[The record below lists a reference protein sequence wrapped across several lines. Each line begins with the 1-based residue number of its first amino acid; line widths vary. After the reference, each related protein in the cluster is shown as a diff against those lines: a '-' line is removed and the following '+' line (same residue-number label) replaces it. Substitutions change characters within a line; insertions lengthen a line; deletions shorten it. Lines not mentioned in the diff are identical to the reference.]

1 MTTYNKTQLK
11 TFFETGDV
19 PTGTDYANLI
29 DSCVNIV
36 ETASQTL
43 AGPLNPTEL
52 VTARVSAGNANVTGT
67 MTIAGQTSAENV
79 NVGGGLSVSGAS
91 TLAGASFSGTVS
103 AGALNCADVSANVVW
118 VSGARFSVLTVNA
131 SGTTQATAAPLTA
144 TINIGAGMG
153 DGSQTGFILGANQP
167 GRLQYIINGTVS
179 GNLWPCVGGQI
190 NALSSNA
197 AFGLTANT
205 LYTIIHTK
213 ASGYAVK

>member
-52 VTARVSAGNANVTGT
+52 VTARVSAGNVNVTGT
-67 MTIAGQTSAENV
+67 MTIAGQTSAEGANF
-79 NVGGGLSVSGAS
+79 GGAVSVSGQV
-91 TLAGASFSGTVS
+91 TTNGIT
-103 AGALNCADVSANVVW
+103 CTDVTANVVW
-118 VSGARFSVLTVNA
+118 ASGARFSVLTVNA
-131 SGTTQATAAPLTA
+131 SGTTQATGAPLTA

-153 DGSQTGFILGANQP
+153 DGNQTGFLLGANMV
-167 GRLQYIINGTVS
+167 GRVQYLINGTVS

-205 LYTIIHTK
+205 LYTIIHTR